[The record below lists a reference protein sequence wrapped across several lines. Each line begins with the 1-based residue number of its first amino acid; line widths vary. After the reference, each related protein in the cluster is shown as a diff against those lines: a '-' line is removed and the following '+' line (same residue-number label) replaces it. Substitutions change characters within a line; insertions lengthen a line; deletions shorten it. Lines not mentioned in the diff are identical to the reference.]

1 MSVTAMSPGST
12 AQHEAAERRLAAR
25 TLLACPVLTSHRQP
39 DELALVRRHSAALR
53 STFAKLLSYHLV
65 VETSFARLV
74 KTPPSGD
81 SPLRPVQRGDSP
93 PFTPQTYALFSL
105 ACASLLTPGTGEWLL
120 ISSLVEQVRADAV
133 SAGVALR
140 DTPSENRRLVQAVG
154 LLIDWGVLTETDG
167 SLSAWSERR
176 EEGVLQIHRPL
187 LPHVLP
193 RSLRDVASLADLA
206 ARLPSGASEPRR
218 SLRRRL
224 VENPLV
230 KREDLPEDERDVLSR
245 ERSELTRLLE
255 EHFGLTLEVR
265 AEGALAYDTE
275 GTLSDVAYPGPG
287 TVRQAALLLTD
298 ALTDLARPSAASHH
312 VPGGTA
318 GDVPGLLTPW
328 GTVSSELGG
337 LVSRY
342 SKAWAGAYVADPAR
356 LQKEVV
362 ALLESMSLAR
372 SLPGGLVLH
381 PAVARYRPE
390 PHAQPTRAAR
400 RLDGKPDGARAPASG
415 ALFTDSFLRE
425 AL

>member
-1 MSVTAMSPGST
+1 MSVHTVPPGST

-25 TLLACPVLTSHRQP
+25 ALLACPVLTSHRQP
-39 DELALVRRHSAALR
+39 DELAVVRRHSAALR
-53 STFAKLLSYHLV
+53 STFTRLLSYHLI

-74 KTPPSGD
+74 KTPPSLD

-105 ACASLLTPGTGEWLL
+105 ACAALLTPGTGEWLL
-120 ISSLVEQVRADAV
+120 ISSLVEQVRADAA
-133 SAGVALR
+133 SAGVELR

-187 LPHVLP
+187 LAHVLP
-193 RSLRDVASLADLA
+193 LPLRNVASLADLA
-206 ARLPSGASEPRR
+206 AQLPSGASEPRR

-230 KREDLPEDERDVLSR
+230 KREELPEAERDVLSR

-275 GTLSDVAYPGPG
+275 GVLSDVAYPGPG

-298 ALTDLARPSAASHH
+298 ALTDLARPTAGH
-312 VPGGTA
+312 VPGA
-318 GDVPGLLTPW
+318 AADAPGLLTPW
-328 GTVSSELGG
+328 ATVRGELDS
-337 LVSRY
+337 LASRY
-342 SKAWAGAYVADPAR
+342 AKAWAGAYIADPAR

-372 SLPGGLVLH
+372 SLPEGLVLH
-381 PAVARYRPE
+381 PAAARYRPE
-390 PHAQPTRAAR
+390 PHTQPTRAAQ
-400 RLDGKPDGARAPASG
+400 RLASPSPGGTGAPPSD
-415 ALFTDSFLRE
+415 ALFTESFLRE

>member
-1 MSVTAMSPGST
+1 MSADHGWPGST
-12 AQHEAAERRLAAR
+12 AQHEAAERRQAAR
-25 TLLACPVLTSHRQP
+25 TLLSCPVLTSHRQP
-39 DELALVRRHSAALR
+39 DELAVVRRHATALR
-53 STFAKLLSYHLV
+53 SMFARLLGYHLI

-74 KTPPSGD
+74 KTPPGADSPLRTVRRGD
-81 SPLRPVQRGDSP
+81 SPL
-93 PFTPQTYALFSL
+93 FTPHTYALFSL
-105 ACASLLTPGTGEWLL
+105 SCAALLTPGTGEWLL

-133 SAGVALR
+133 TAGVELR
-140 DTPSENRRLVQAVG
+140 DTPADNRRLVQAVG

-167 SLSAWSERR
+167 SLSAWNERR

-193 RSLRDVASLADLA
+193 RPLRNVVSLADLA
-206 ARLPSGASEPRR
+206 EPMPAGAVPEPRR

-230 KREDLPEDERDVLSR
+230 RREDLPEDERDVLSR

-255 EHFGLTLEVR
+255 EHFGLLLEVR

-275 GTLSDVAYPGPG
+275 GTLSDVVYPGPG

-298 ALTDLARPSAASHH
+298 ALTDLVRP
-312 VPGGTA
+312 T
-318 GDVPGLLTPW
+318 GDSSDLVAPW
-328 GTVSSELGG
+328 DTVRSELDD
-337 LVSRY
+337 LAARHAR
-342 SKAWAGAYVADPAR
+342 AWASAFIADPDR

-372 SLPGGLVLH
+372 SLPEGLALH
-381 PAVARYRPE
+381 PAAARYRPE
-390 PHAQPTRAAR
+390 PHAQPTRAAQ
-400 RLDGKPDGARAPASG
+400 RLAGTYRNAAGEAPCD
-415 ALFTDSFLRE
+415 ALFTESLLGE

>member
-1 MSVTAMSPGST
+1 MSGDNRPLGST

-39 DELALVRRHSAALR
+39 DELAVVRRHSAALR
-53 STFAKLLSYHLV
+53 STFARLLSYHLI

-74 KTPPSGD
+74 KTPPSPD

-105 ACASLLTPGTGEWLL
+105 TCAALLTPGTGEWLL
-120 ISSLVEQVRADAV
+120 ISSLVEQVRADAA
-133 SAGVALR
+133 SAGVELR
-140 DTPSENRRLVQAVG
+140 GTPSENRRLVQAVG

-193 RSLRDVASLADLA
+193 RPLRNVVSLDDLA
-206 ARLPSGASEPRR
+206 AQVPSGASEPRR

-230 KREDLPEDERDVLSR
+230 KREELPEEERDVLSR

-298 ALTDLARPSAASHH
+298 ALIDLARPAAGHH
-312 VPGGTA
+312 VPGAAADT
-318 GDVPGLLTPW
+318 PGLLTPW
-328 GTVSSELGG
+328 ATVRGELDG
-337 LVSRY
+337 LATRY
-342 SKAWAGAYVADPAR
+342 AKAWAGAYIADPVR

-372 SLPGGLVLH
+372 SLPEGLVLH
-381 PAVARYRPE
+381 PAAARYRPE

-400 RLDGKPDGARAPASG
+400 RMTVSDPPNASAPPPD
-415 ALFTDSFLRE
+415 ALFTEPFLRE

>member
-1 MSVTAMSPGST
+1 MSAVTRPGTT
-12 AQHEAAERRLAAR
+12 AQHEAAERRGAAR
-25 TLLACPVLTSHRQP
+25 TLLACPVLTARQHP
-39 DELALVRRHSAALR
+39 EELAVVRRHSAALR
-53 STFAKLLSYHLV
+53 STFSQLLSYHLI

-74 KTPPSGD
+74 KTPPSPD

-105 ACASLLTPGTGEWLL
+105 SCAALLTPGTGEWLL
-120 ISSLVEQVRADAV
+120 ISSLVEQVRADAAA
-133 SAGVALR
+133 AGIELR

-167 SLSAWSERR
+167 SLAAWSERR

-193 RSLRDVASLADLA
+193 RPLRNVTCLADLEA
-206 ARLPSGASEPRR
+206 HLPSGGSEPRR

-230 KREDLPEDERDVLSR
+230 KREDLPEAERDVLSR

-265 AEGALAYDTE
+265 SEGALAYDTE
-275 GTLSDVAYPGPG
+275 GMLSDVAYPGPG

-298 ALTDLARPSAASHH
+298 ALTDLARPTSGQV
-312 VPGGTA
+312 VPGISSG
-318 GDVPGLLTPW
+318 VPGFLTPW
-328 GTVSSELGG
+328 STVRRELEG
-337 LVSRY
+337 LASRY
-342 SKAWAGAYVADPAR
+342 AKSWAGAYIADLVR
-356 LQKEVV
+356 LEREVV

-372 SLPGGLVLH
+372 SNSQGLVLH
-381 PAVARYRPE
+381 PAAARYRPE
-390 PHAQPTRAAR
+390 PQVQSARTAQRTAGLLKAETCT
-400 RLDGKPDGARAPASG
+400 PASDG
-415 ALFTDSFLRE
+415 LFTESLFRE

>member
-1 MSVTAMSPGST
+1 MSVDNRLAGST

-25 TLLACPVLTSHRQP
+25 TLLACPVLTSQRQP
-39 DELALVRRHSAALR
+39 DELAVVRRHSAALR
-53 STFAKLLSYHLV
+53 SAFAKLLGYHLI

-74 KTPPSGD
+74 KTPPSPD

-105 ACASLLTPGTGEWLL
+105 ACAALLTPGTGEWLL
-120 ISSLVEQVRADAV
+120 ISSLVEQVRADTA
-133 SAGVALR
+133 SAGIELR

-193 RSLRDVASLADLA
+193 RPLRNVTSLADLTA
-206 ARLPSGASEPRR
+206 QLPSGASEPRR

-230 KREDLPEDERDVLSR
+230 KREELPEDERDVLSR

-298 ALTDLARPSAASHH
+298 ALTDLARPAAGHH
-312 VPGGTA
+312 VPGA
-318 GDVPGLLTPW
+318 AADVPGLLTPW
-328 GTVSSELGG
+328 DTVRSELDG
-337 LVSRY
+337 LASRY
-342 SKAWAGAYVADPAR
+342 ARAWAGAYIADPAR

-372 SLPGGLVLH
+372 SLPEGLVLH
-381 PAVARYRPE
+381 PAAARYRPE
-390 PHAQPTRAAR
+390 PQAQPTRAAR
-400 RLDGKPDGARAPASG
+400 RLADTPPDAASAPPSDV
-415 ALFTDSFLRE
+415 LFTESFLRE

>member
-1 MSVTAMSPGST
+1 MSGNNMPPGST
-12 AQHEAAERRLAAR
+12 AQHEAEERRLAAR
-25 TLLACPVLTSHRQP
+25 ILLACPVLTSHQQP
-39 DELALVRRHSAALR
+39 DELAMVRRHSTALR
-53 STFAKLLSYHLV
+53 STFAKLLSYHLI

-74 KTPPSGD
+74 KTPPSPD

-105 ACASLLTPGTGEWLL
+105 ACAALLTPGTGEWLL

-133 SAGVALR
+133 SAGVGLR

-167 SLSAWSERR
+167 SLSAWNERR

-193 RSLRDVASLADLA
+193 RPLRNVASLADLA
-206 ARLPSGASEPRR
+206 AQLPSGASEPRR

-230 KREDLPEDERDVLSR
+230 KREELPEDERDVLSR

-298 ALTDLARPSAASHH
+298 ALTDLARPAAGHH
-312 VPGGTA
+312 VPGA
-318 GDVPGLLTPW
+318 AADVPGLLTPW
-328 GTVSSELGG
+328 DTVRSELDG
-337 LVSRY
+337 LASRY
-342 SKAWAGAYVADPAR
+342 ARAWAGAYIADPAR

-372 SLPGGLVLH
+372 SVPEGLVLH
-381 PAVARYRPE
+381 PAAARYRPE

-400 RLDGKPDGARAPASG
+400 RLADTPSDGAGAPPSD
-415 ALFTDSFLRE
+415 ALFTESFLRE

>member
-1 MSVTAMSPGST
+1 MSAEAFPPGST

-25 TLLACPVLTSHRQP
+25 SLLSCPVLTSHRQP
-39 DELALVRRHSAALR
+39 EELARVRRHAAALR
-53 STFAKLLSYHLV
+53 TTFAKLLSYHLI

-74 KTPPSGD
+74 KTPPSPD

-105 ACASLLTPGTGEWLL
+105 SCAALLTPGTGEWLL
-120 ISSLVEQVRADAV
+120 ISTLVEQVRAGAV
-133 SAGVALR
+133 SAGVELR
-140 DTPSENRRLVQAVG
+140 DTPSENRRLVQAIG

-193 RSLRDVASLADLA
+193 RPLRDVASLADLA
-206 ARLPSGASEPRR
+206 AQLPAGASEPRR

-230 KREDLPEDERDVLSR
+230 KREELPQDERDVLSR

-255 EHFGLTLEVR
+255 ENFGLVLEVR

-275 GTLSDVAYPGPG
+275 GTLSDVVYLGPG

-298 ALTDLARPSAASHH
+298 ALTDLARPAAGQHL
-312 VPGGTA
+312 PGA
-318 GDVPGLLTPW
+318 AADVPGLLAPW
-328 GTVSSELGG
+328 GTVRSELDS
-337 LVSRY
+337 LASRY
-342 SKAWAGAYVADPAR
+342 AKSWAGAYIADPAR

-362 ALLESMSLAR
+362 VLLESMSLAR
-372 SLPGGLVLH
+372 GLPEGLVLH
-381 PAVARYRPE
+381 PAAARYRPQ

-400 RLDGKPDGARAPASG
+400 RSAGTPSDDSGAAPPSD
-415 ALFTDSFLRE
+415 ALFTESFFRE

>member
-1 MSVTAMSPGST
+1 MSVDNRPPGST

-39 DELALVRRHSAALR
+39 EELAVVRRHSAALR
-53 STFAKLLSYHLV
+53 STFTKLLSYHLI

-74 KTPPSGD
+74 KTPPSPD

-105 ACASLLTPGTGEWLL
+105 ACAALLTPGTGEWLL
-120 ISSLVEQVRADAV
+120 ISSLVEQVRADAA
-133 SAGVALR
+133 SAGVELR

-193 RSLRDVASLADLA
+193 RPLRNVASLTDLA
-206 ARLPSGASEPRR
+206 TQLPSGASEPRR

-230 KREDLPEDERDVLSR
+230 KREELPEDERDVLSR

-298 ALTDLARPSAASHH
+298 ALTDLARPAAGHH
-312 VPGGTA
+312 VPGA
-318 GDVPGLLTPW
+318 AAYVPGLLTPW
-328 GTVSSELGG
+328 DTVRSELDA
-337 LVSRY
+337 LASRY
-342 SKAWAGAYVADPAR
+342 ARAWAGAYIADPVR

-372 SLPGGLVLH
+372 SLPEGLVLH
-381 PAVARYRPE
+381 PAAARYRPE

-400 RLDGKPDGARAPASG
+400 RLADTPPGNASAPPSG
-415 ALFTDSFLRE
+415 ALFTESFLRE

>member
-1 MSVTAMSPGST
+1 MSVDSRAPAST
-12 AQHEAAERRLAAR
+12 AQHDAAERRLAAR
-25 TLLACPVLTSHRQP
+25 TLLALPVLTSHLHP
-39 DELALVRRHSAALR
+39 DELAVVRRHSAALR
-53 STFAKLLSYHLV
+53 STFAKLLGYHLI

-74 KTPPSGD
+74 KTPPSPD

-105 ACASLLTPGTGEWLL
+105 ACAALLTPGTGEWLL
-120 ISSLVEQVRADAV
+120 ISSLVEQVRADAA
-133 SAGVALR
+133 SAGVTLH

-193 RSLRDVASLADLA
+193 RPLRNVASLDDLA
-206 ARLPSGASEPRR
+206 EHLPSGTSEPRR

-230 KREDLPEDERDVLSR
+230 KREELPEDERDVLSR

-255 EHFGLTLEVR
+255 EHFGLALEVR

-298 ALTDLARPSAASHH
+298 ALIDLARPTAGHH
-312 VPGGTA
+312 VPGTA
-318 GDVPGLLTPW
+318 SDVPGLLTPW
-328 GTVSSELGG
+328 DTVRGELNG
-337 LVSRY
+337 LASRY
-342 SKAWAGAYVADPAR
+342 AKAWAGAYITDPAR

-362 ALLESMSLAR
+362 ALLESMSLAL
-372 SLPGGLVLH
+372 SLPEGLVLH
-381 PAVARYRPE
+381 PAAARYRPQ
-390 PHAQPTRAAR
+390 PQAQPTRAAR
-400 RLDGKPDGARAPASG
+400 RLADTPPDTAGAPPSDV
-415 ALFTDSFLRE
+415 LFAESFVRE

>member
-1 MSVTAMSPGST
+1 MITVPHGST

-25 TLLACPVLTSHRQP
+25 TLLAAPLLTSHRQP

-53 STFAKLLSYHLV
+53 PTFAKLLGYHLI

-74 KTPPSGD
+74 KTPPSPD

-105 ACASLLTPGTGEWLL
+105 ACAALLTPGTGEWLL
-120 ISSLVEQVRADAV
+120 ISSLVEQIRADAA
-133 SAGVALR
+133 SAGVELR

-193 RSLRDVASLADLA
+193 RPLRNVASLSDLA
-206 ARLPSGASEPRR
+206 AQLPSGASEPRR

-230 KREDLPEDERDVLSR
+230 KREELPEEERDVLSR

-255 EHFGLTLEVR
+255 EHFGLILEVR

-298 ALTDLARPSAASHH
+298 ALTDLGRPAAGCH
-312 VPGGTA
+312 VPGA
-318 GDVPGLLTPW
+318 RADVPGLLTPW
-328 GTVSSELGG
+328 DTVRGELEA
-337 LVSRY
+337 LSSRY
-342 SKAWAGAYVADPAR
+342 AKAWAGAYIADPAC

-362 ALLESMSLAR
+362 ALLESMALAR
-372 SLPGGLVLH
+372 SLPEGLVLH
-381 PAVARYRPE
+381 PAAARYRPE
-390 PHAQPTRAAR
+390 PHAQP
-400 RLDGKPDGARAPASG
+400 ARAPRQQGGTPSAAAPASEP
-415 ALFTDSFLRE
+415 LFTESLLRE

>member
-1 MSVTAMSPGST
+1 MSVDNRPSGST

-39 DELALVRRHSAALR
+39 DELAVVRRHSAALR
-53 STFAKLLSYHLV
+53 STFAKLLSYHLI

-74 KTPPSGD
+74 KTPPSPD

-105 ACASLLTPGTGEWLL
+105 ACAALLTPGTGEWLL
-120 ISSLVEQVRADAV
+120 ISSLVEQVRADAA
-133 SAGVALR
+133 SAGVELR

-176 EEGVLQIHRPL
+176 EEGVLQIHRPM

-193 RSLRDVASLADLA
+193 RPLRNVASLADLA
-206 ARLPSGASEPRR
+206 AQLPSGASEPRR

-230 KREDLPEDERDVLSR
+230 KREELLEDERDVLSR

-298 ALTDLARPSAASHH
+298 ALTDLARPSAGHH
-312 VPGGTA
+312 VPGA
-318 GDVPGLLTPW
+318 AADVPGLLTPW
-328 GTVSSELGG
+328 DTVHSELDS
-337 LVSRY
+337 LASRY
-342 SKAWAGAYVADPAR
+342 ARAWAGAYIADPAR
-356 LQKEVV
+356 LQREVV
-362 ALLESMSLAR
+362 AVLESMSLAH
-372 SLPGGLVLH
+372 SLPEGLVLH
-381 PAVARYRPE
+381 PAAARYRPE

-400 RLDGKPDGARAPASG
+400 RLADTPPDGAGAPPSG
-415 ALFTDSFLRE
+415 ALFTETFLRE

>member
-1 MSVTAMSPGST
+1 MRVISMPHGTT
-12 AQHEAAERRLAAR
+12 IQHETAERRLAAR
-25 TLLACPVLTSHRQP
+25 ILLANPVLTLHRHP
-39 DELALVRRHSAALR
+39 DELAVIRRHSAALR
-53 STFAKLLSYHLV
+53 STFAKLLSYHLI

-74 KTPPSGD
+74 KTPPSPD
-81 SPLRPVQRGDSP
+81 SPLRPIQRGDSP

-105 ACASLLTPGTGEWLL
+105 ACAALLTPGTGEWLL
-120 ISSLVEQVRADAV
+120 ISSLVEQIRADAA
-133 SAGVALR
+133 SAGVELR

-167 SLSAWSERR
+167 SLSAWSERH

-193 RSLRDVASLADLA
+193 RPLRNVASLADLA
-206 ARLPSGASEPRR
+206 AQLPSGGSEPRR

-230 KREDLPEDERDVLSR
+230 KREELPEDERDVLSR

-298 ALTDLARPSAASHH
+298 ALTDLGRPTADHH
-312 VPGGTA
+312 APGTGA
-318 GDVPGLLTPW
+318 DVPGLMTPW
-328 GTVSSELGG
+328 DTVRSELDT
-337 LVSRY
+337 LASRHAR
-342 SKAWAGAYVADPAR
+342 AWAGAYVADPAR

-372 SLPGGLVLH
+372 SLPEGLVLH
-381 PAVARYRPE
+381 AAAARYRPE

-400 RLDGKPDGARAPASG
+400 RLADVRPDRAGAPCE
-415 ALFTDSFLRE
+415 ALFTESFLGE